1 MPKRI
6 IDGDALW
13 ASSKLARCPEWMIPE
28 YAWLYPLCDG
38 NGSFE
43 INLKVI
49 HGKVSPI
56 RPHFSIDDL
65 QNILREFH
73 RHGLLFL
80 WDEGAKRYGHWTAS
94 ELPGRLPPAS
104 QRDRYQFLAPKVPK
118 DLLDKYMR
126 EYREHQDNIRTSVGV
141 GFGFGLVLEG
151 VSKGVVE
158 GLGGGGSVGSSV
170 VVTAADTNTE
180 TSTGTAAA
188 AFSSIGFD
196 NPFGHPDFQAVW
208 LRRFA
213 SRNGEYLTA
222 VMESTIQECYRE
234 KIGIPPQFFEAKH
247 DVEKREQIEFEQKFG
262 KAAPL

>member
-6 IDGDALW
+6 LDGEALW
-13 ASSKLARCPEWMIPE
+13 GSTKLSRCPEWMIPE

-56 RPHFSIDDL
+56 RPHFSVDDL

-73 RHGLLFL
+73 RHGLLFV
-80 WDEGAKRYGHWTAS
+80 WEEGAKRYGHWTGS
-94 ELPGRLPPAS
+94 ERPGRLPPPS
-104 QRDRYQFLAPKVPK
+104 ERPRYQLFAPKVPK
-118 DLLDKYMR
+118 DLLEKYLH
-126 EYREHQDNIRTSVGV
+126 EYRGKGSTSVGVGV
-141 GFGFGLVLEG
+141 GFGFGMVLEG
-151 VSKGVVE
+151 ASE

-170 VVTAADTNTE
+170 LVTAADTHTE
-180 TSTGTAAA
+180 TSTGTAA

-196 NPFGHPDFQAVW
+196 NPFGQPDFQDVW
-208 LRRFA
+208 LRRFT

-222 VMESTIQECYRE
+222 VMESTIQECYQK

-247 DVEKREQIEFEQKFG
+247 DVEKREQIEFDQKFG